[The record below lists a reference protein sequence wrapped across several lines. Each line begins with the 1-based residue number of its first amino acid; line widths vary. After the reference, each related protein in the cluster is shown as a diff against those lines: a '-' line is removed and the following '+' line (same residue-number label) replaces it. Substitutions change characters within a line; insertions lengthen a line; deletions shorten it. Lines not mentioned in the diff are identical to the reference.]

1 MIALCLLFSLA
12 ASAGDRLLLI
22 THLMLSVTIS
32 GSEVSL
38 VSFVVRP
45 DHFVPDG
52 LGCDFLPFIGN
63 VFAMDAGFLKLDD
76 RFHEGCH
83 RVEFIV
89 RFKLPN
95 ERWEGLQPS
104 YAGLPRAAFAAPSTM
119 PSKVAQQTGAPN
131 TKSARRQVAWSAAA
145 RSRESSIAI
154 RRNNCRP
161 FSGSATVALI
171 SARKRARSAS
181 SFASRFFLFR
191 MVSP

>member
-89 RFKLPN
+89 RLSSQMSGGRAYNHHTQDCLVLRSRRRRQCPQRWPNKLV
-95 ERWEGLQPS
+95 R
-104 YAGLPRAAFAAPSTM
+104 
-119 PSKVAQQTGAPN
+119 QTRRVPGVKLHGAPQ
-131 TKSARRQVAWSAAA
+131 RD
-145 RSRESSIAI
+145 RESPASLSVATIVD
-154 RRNNCRP
+154 P
-161 FSGSATVALI
+161 FRGPP
-171 SARKRARSAS
+171 RS
-181 SFASRFFLFR
+181 
-191 MVSP
+191 P